1 MLQLAR
7 HERKCDPGVPFVLS
21 SERAVRTWLSP
32 PGRLWRIRRIIFL
45 LLFFMA
51 SSHATLADFPR
62 KDPSESFAAARRV
75 MVERDLR
82 ARSIKDARVLAAMEA
97 VPRHLFVPEKL
108 RESAYDDRPLAIGAG
123 QTISQPYI
131 VAVMTELLQLKRSD
145 TVLEIGTGSGYQTAV
160 LAELV
165 AAVYSIEI
173 VASLGERAKK
183 VLAGLGYKNVELR
196 IGDGFYG
203 WEERGPFDA
212 ILLTAASPK
221 IPEPLWRQLR
231 EGGRLVMPL
240 GEERRT
246 QKLIR
251 VRKSA
256 GKQVIEDFSAVLFV
270 PLRGAIEKPAR

>member
-7 HERKCDPGVPFVLS
+7 HEHRYDSGVPVVPTL
-21 SERAVRTWLSP
+21 ERAVPPSLSP
-32 PGRLWRIRRIIFL
+32 PGRLWRICRIIFL
-45 LLFFMA
+45 LSFFVG
-51 SSHATLADFPR
+51 SSPAALAEFPR
-62 KDPSESFAAARRV
+62 KDPSESYAAARRV

-82 ARSIKDARVLAAMEA
+82 ARGIKDAGVLAAMEE

-131 VAVMTELLQLKRSD
+131 VALMTELLQVKRSD
-145 TVLEIGTGSGYQTAV
+145 TVLEIGTGSGYQTAI

-173 VASLGERAKK
+173 VASLGERAKE
-183 VLAGLGYKNVELR
+183 VLAEVGYKNVGIR

-203 WEERGPFDA
+203 WAERGPFDA

-251 VRKSA
+251 VRKTA